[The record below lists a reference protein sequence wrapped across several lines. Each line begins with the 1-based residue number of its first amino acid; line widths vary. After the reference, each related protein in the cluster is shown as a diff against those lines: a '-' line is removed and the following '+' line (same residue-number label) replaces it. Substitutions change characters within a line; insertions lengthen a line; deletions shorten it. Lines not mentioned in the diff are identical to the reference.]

1 MVDIITTLIL
11 YLIGWNRRNK
21 DVLVFSCSTTNY
33 HQHPVSGQFPWVRSP
48 GTHSLTESQLRVL
61 LAVTDLLVGLCCDP
75 EAHCGRIHFHALSG
89 CWSNFSPRGF
99 MTETLGFSL
108 AALRSWITVAPWH
121 LAFSVAFH
129 CRLFASSKPSGKAL
143 SSLSHNLK

>member
-11 YLIGWNRRNK
+11 NLIGWNRRNK
-21 DVLVFSCSTTNY
+21 DVLVFSCPTTNY

-61 LAVTDLLVGLCCDP
+61 LAMTDLLVGLCCDP

-89 CWSNFSPRGF
+89 CWSNFSPRG
-99 MTETLGFSL
+99 LWLRPL
-108 AALRSWITVAPWH
+108 ASHWLPSGPGPLWLPDTWPSPWH
-121 LAFSVAFH
+121 FTAG
-129 CRLFASSKPSGKAL
+129 LFVSSKPSGKAL